1 MKEPLPGGGAQS
13 ASEALEPQLPP
24 DASGTGEVGG
34 EQSASR
40 PHVGDGGVGAQSSAT
55 PHVSSALG
63 AQSSSPHWLLPSSA
77 GLGDSGA
84 HRADVHCWEAS
95 SAAESPGD
103 VAQREEPHGLRCS
116 SLLDRTRHRR
126 PSHCMSSA
134 GGEQSDSLQPA
145 ISGRVEHNDEVHG
158 VGSGVQRSPQPAA
171 KSARAEQM
179 EHVWF
184 ENSYSLEM
192 AQMSEAVTLPTGHA
206 TVALLAEAAA
216 VASAMQSA
224 VIIIIAIA
232 RYLLDRHASAA
243 APTAPTAVCAAL
255 PAAACAGCR
264 QEGPTALRPPPS
276 AAHSIVRQHTYR
288 SPATRA
294 IMLTTSLFS
303 AAQQHQQSMSLT
315 CIEPLDSGKPC
326 ASSDSFGLWSVFCRA
341 CGLGTLIA
349 PR

>member
-1 MKEPLPGGGAQS
+1 
-13 ASEALEPQLPP
+13 
-24 DASGTGEVGG
+24 
-34 EQSASR
+34 
-40 PHVGDGGVGAQSSAT
+40 
-55 PHVSSALG
+55 
-63 AQSSSPHWLLPSSA
+63 
-77 GLGDSGA
+77 
-84 HRADVHCWEAS
+84 
-95 SAAESPGD
+95 
-103 VAQREEPHGLRCS
+103 
-116 SLLDRTRHRR
+116 
-126 PSHCMSSA
+126 MSSA

-243 APTAPTAVCAAL
+243 APTAPTAAF
-255 PAAACAGCR
+255 PAAAR
-264 QEGPTALRPPPS
+264 TRRRVQEGPTALRPPPPS
-276 AAHSIVRQHTYR
+276 AAHS
-288 SPATRA
+288 
-294 IMLTTSLFS
+294 
-303 AAQQHQQSMSLT
+303 
-315 CIEPLDSGKPC
+315 
-326 ASSDSFGLWSVFCRA
+326 SSDH
-341 CGLGTLIA
+341 TQIA
-349 PR
+349 SDSRHHADHFLVQRCPAAPAEYVPHVH